1 MDTSWTWACY
11 RLTRPPTAH
20 PARPR
25 SPARVCMCLCQV
37 CVRRTAALASRLSAA
52 YSTHRRLNT
61 HTVSSVVSGGARVA
75 HALSLTARRRP
86 RGGLCSTARGSA
98 HGWATSSSESAKSP
112 PPPPPGHPWP
122 PTQRLPPIQR
132 APPRVRGS
140 AVSGGVFDAPA
151 DATDAAAAAC
161 NGLGIGRLVSR
172 PDGASSPTSTSS
184 SSAAAASTDGVGV
197 DTSAAPRAA
206 GGVIGRDAVHEASWA
221 HDGPVGVVPPPLRLD
236 PLANRRRSEA
246 SRHPDHTA
254 DERRHE
260 RHQDPQRDA
269 PPTAAGGAPRGA
281 LLRGADAAT
290 LAAALPQRSSWP
302 SQPPPPRRCCC
313 H

>member
-1 MDTSWTWACY
+1 MILGSGFFASSLPSFRQDLLCVDALRRATTEAHARGAHGTPMGHLMDTSWTWACY

-112 PPPPPGHPWP
+112 PPPPPGHPSP
-122 PTQRLPPIQR
+122 PTQAALPHTHT
-132 APPRVRGS
+132 A
-140 AVSGGVFDAPA
+140 
-151 DATDAAAAAC
+151 
-161 NGLGIGRLVSR
+161 
-172 PDGASSPTSTSS
+172 
-184 SSAAAASTDGVGV
+184 
-197 DTSAAPRAA
+197 RAA
-206 GGVIGRDAVHEASWA
+206 GDAGQPAVCISH
-221 HDGPVGVVPPPLRLD
+221 
-236 PLANRRRSEA
+236 RRWR
-246 SRHPDHTA
+246 
-254 DERRHE
+254 
-260 RHQDPQRDA
+260 
-269 PPTAAGGAPRGA
+269 
-281 LLRGADAAT
+281 
-290 LAAALPQRSSWP
+290 
-302 SQPPPPRRCCC
+302 
-313 H
+313 